1 MKTHLKFL
9 KLSLLMAVAMMLVPA
24 TAFAQSSSPP
34 DGTPFWVLILGLV
47 VGYATQA
54 YQTGTLFGRKT
65 LPKPYVPYVGAV
77 AAFGTAF
84 LATLPPGASISTAVL
99 KAAAFAGLQAL
110 VAMAFGVVG
119 HVAQTANKSSRGV
132 IASGGAVTLSTST
145 TIPPANNN
153 GGSSGGSTPPP
164 AAAILL
170 VMLLASQNEACALSS
185 APTVP
190 VTPANQA
197 QVSSC
202 QNTAAIHNTV
212 VIGGFA
218 LSGSGAA
225 LAGVGAAEPDS
236 NGSLK
241 TALGIAGAIV
251 GGVALID
258 AAVAELSNSN
268 FQNSKCGDVVGPLPT
283 AKNPSGALSAT
294 PAEVKP

>member
-1 MKTHLKFL
+1 MNLK
-9 KLSLLMAVAMMLVPA
+9 KKNLLCLFVIVTVTTFPVY
-24 TAFAQSSSPP
+24 AFAD
-34 DGTPFWVLILGLV
+34 DGGASTATPLWVSLAALL
-47 VGYATQA
+47 VGYCTQA
-54 YQTGTLFGRKT
+54 WQTGILFGKKT

-84 LATLPPGASISTAVL
+84 LAAIPAGATISEAVL

-119 HVAQTANKSSRGV
+119 HVVQTANKSSRGV
-132 IASGGAVTLSTST
+132 AAMNASKSDSTMSTLPPPPST
-145 TIPPANNN
+145 NDN
-153 GGSSGGSTPPP
+153 GKSTPPP
-164 AAAILL
+164 AAALVLL
-170 VMLLASQNEACALSS
+170 GFLALQNEGCALSS
-185 APTVP
+185 APVVP

-202 QNTAAIHNTV
+202 QNTATLHNSV

-218 LSGSGAA
+218 LSAGGAG
-225 LAGVGAAEPDS
+225 LAGVSAAEPDS

-251 GGVALID
+251 GGVALFD

-283 AKNPSGALSAT
+283 SPNPKPAPAPS
-294 PAEVKP
+294 AEVKP